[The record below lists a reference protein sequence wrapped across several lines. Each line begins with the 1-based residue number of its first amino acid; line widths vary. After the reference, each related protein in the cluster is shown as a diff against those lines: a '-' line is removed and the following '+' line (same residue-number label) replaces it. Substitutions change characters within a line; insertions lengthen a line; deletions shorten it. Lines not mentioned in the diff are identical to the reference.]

1 MKTGKADGFQQGQ
14 DRRDE
19 QTEVHVKIHST
30 GVIYNERKNEKKIH
44 MSINFQM
51 II

>member
-30 GVIYNERKNEKKIH
+30 GVIYNERKNEKKK
-44 MSINFQM
+44 STCL
-51 II
+51 